1 MFCVVQISAKLRG
14 MIQPPPRP
22 SCPTAPLPPPP
33 LRLCSVPRI
42 AAGDGTNDIA
52 LSNNKSHTALLTFQC
67 GGDEYYQF
75 GRRILDL
82 HQKLTT
88 QRSTTKSWVSHLL
101 GRRDSPLPGKDKS
114 ILFIG
119 NSHTR
124 QQVETLLCQYS
135 DVLESGYFDSE
146 ETAMEGKVYLKHNH
160 TIQWVTNNFAF
171 YGHDWQDRLEM
182 LIDKP
187 LADHD
192 AIVVGRFNQL
202 DESWNT
208 TFYQQMLVFGAIDK
222 SIDFEHIK
230 PPNLEQLAAV
240 YSGFLIG
247 VGPYAAYGIRE
258 SLQMARKAYK
268 LAREEG
274 RTIAYIDG
282 RKFISEVGEG
292 AAGSR
297 LGLNFCENS
306 EKGQNLHRCTGPYG
320 GIVDVTIW
328 ELVEMFHRNLV

>member
-1 MFCVVQISAKLRG
+1 MPWVEGGLAGLLLFCVLEISAKCRG
-14 MIQPPPRP
+14 MVQYTMLQATMTTTTTPQVPMMPTTNEYDVPPTELSSTSVSISDTGGNGIKDAMESSTLSPTGPPTVSPSMPPPTP
-22 SCPTAPLPPPP
+22 HPTSTPPLPPSP

-42 AAGDGTNDIA
+42 TAGDGTNNNA
-52 LSNNKSHTALLTFQC
+52 LYNNKSHTALLTFQC

-88 QRSTTKSWVSHLL
+88 TTTTTQKQRSPPQLLL

-135 DVLESGYFDSE
+135 DMLESGYFDTE
-146 ETAMEGKVYLKHNH
+146 ETAAEGKVYLKHHNH

-171 YGHDWQDRLEM
+171 YGHDWQNRLET

-192 AIVVGRFNQL
+192 AIIVGRFNQL
-202 DESWNT
+202 NESWNT
-208 TFYQQMLVFGAIDK
+208 TFYKQMLAFGAMDK

-230 PPNLEQLAAV
+230 PPNLEQVAAV
-240 YSGFLIG
+240 TYLK
-247 VGPYAAYGIRE
+247 IR
-258 SLQMARKAYK
+258 
-268 LAREEG
+268 
-274 RTIAYIDG
+274 
-282 RKFISEVGEG
+282 
-292 AAGSR
+292 
-297 LGLNFCENS
+297 
-306 EKGQNLHRCTGPYG
+306 
-320 GIVDVTIW
+320 
-328 ELVEMFHRNLV
+328 